1 MLATG
6 GIKDDCII
14 TKLKDDDFYVVFNGA
29 CKYTDLEHINQV
41 KAAEFKGKDVS
52 IDYNED
58 RSLVAVQG
66 PKAQHLMEKVLGF
79 KTGHFN
85 SMNFME
91 CIADDKAT
99 HFDGHP
105 LILSRCG
112 YTGEDGFEVSV
123 RN

>member
-85 SMNFME
+85 
-91 CIADDKAT
+91 
-99 HFDGHP
+99 
-105 LILSRCG
+105 
-112 YTGEDGFEVSV
+112 
-123 RN
+123 